1 MQSPFEIDTHG
12 TSVDPTWTLETT
24 SGSWYKWSCRPWYTC
39 LSQKNKQHNTTVEC
53 GVELQRVLI
62 HPEARRCENRWHL
75 NKCITAANAKHSAVV
90 RKQKRKIALSLKG
103 WKKHEKKTRIVF
115 VLRHTTFISP
125 RPKKTTCAEKMVWKK
140 VVQWSRNCH
149 FFSPLQVWPF

>member
-1 MQSPFEIDTHG
+1 MEPQLTRREHWKQQVEVDTNG
-12 TSVDPTWTLETT
+12 VVDLDIPVFH
-24 SGSWYKWSCRPWYTC
+24 KD
-39 LSQKNKQHNTTVEC
+39 NKQHNTTVEC

-103 WKKHEKKTRIVF
+103 
-115 VLRHTTFISP
+115 
-125 RPKKTTCAEKMVWKK
+125 
-140 VVQWSRNCH
+140 
-149 FFSPLQVWPF
+149 